1 MRRQL
6 AARLVQSLIVVVL
19 VTTISFF
26 VIRAAPGD
34 PFAYESSIIQPQ
46 VREHW
51 REQFGYNKPLLEQ
64 YVRYVASVL
73 HGQFGYSFTARSS
86 VAEALAIAVPRTLLL
101 TGLSLALSFLI
112 GMIVGAMQ
120 AARRGSWFDRITSGT
135 LVVLYSFPD
144 FWGALMMLM
153 LFTYWWPI
161 LPSTGM
167 VDPVMHDFMSP
178 AAATWDRIKHLILPV
193 GSLTLLTVAS
203 IARYQR
209 AAMLEILPSDYI
221 RTARAKGVPERTILL
236 RHALR
241 TALTPMITLAGLF
254 MPALLGGAV
263 FVEKVFSWPGMGS
276 LATAAIGGRD
286 YDLVTATVIVGAVM
300 VMIGN
305 LLADLLQMIVDPRV
319 RG

>member
-34 PFAYESSIIQPQ
+34 PFSYESTTITPQ
-46 VREHW
+46 VQQHW
-51 REQFGYNKPLLEQ
+51 REQFGYNRPLFEQ
-64 YVRYVASVL
+64 YVLYVTSVL
-73 HGQFGYSFTARSS
+73 HGQFGYSFTARGS
-86 VAEALAIAVPRTLLL
+86 VADALATAVPRTLLL

-112 GMIVGAMQ
+112 GMIVGAIQ
-120 AARRGSWFDRITSGT
+120 ASRRGSWFDRTT
-135 LVVLYSFPD
+135 TAALVVLYSFPD
-144 FWGALMMLM
+144 FWGALMIL
-153 LFTYWWPI
+153 LIFTYWWPI

-167 VDPVMHDFMSP
+167 VDPVMHDFMGP
-178 AAATWDRIKHLILPV
+178 MAAGWDRIRHLVLPV

-221 RTARAKGVPERTILL
+221 RTARAKGVPERTILF

-276 LATAAIGGRD
+276 LATGAIAGRD

-300 VMIGN
+300 VMGGN
-305 LLADLLQMIVDPRV
+305 LIADLVQMVVDPRV
-319 RG
+319 RE